1 MCILGVLLGAGKM
14 GNHTAKFVEWSY
26 MKILDKGEVR
36 LLNQMGN
43 DLTIIAAAR
52 VSNGVKYEE
61 ASKGPEKD
69 QKLINYLM
77 KHRHGTPFEHVA
89 FQWYVDAPIFVIREW
104 QRHRMASYNE
114 ISGRY
119 VEMEPKYYIPT
130 RIRVPM
136 EKNHQGSQE
145 IDGEPPYPEYERNMR
160 IAIFN
165 AADRSFRTY
174 KDLLRD
180 GVAKEQARIIL
191 PLSMYSQFYFTVNA
205 RSLMNFLSLRA
216 ADDAM
221 WEIRQ
226 YAIGMKE
233 MFKEVLPMT
242 YNAWEQNE
250 FIAP

>member
-1 MCILGVLLGAGKM
+1 
-14 GNHTAKFVEWSY
+14 
-26 MKILDKGEVR
+26 
-36 LLNQMGN
+36 
-43 DLTIIAAAR
+43 
-52 VSNGVKYEE
+52 
-61 ASKGPEKD
+61 
-69 QKLINYLM
+69 
-77 KHRHGTPFEHVA
+77 
-89 FQWYVDAPIFVIREW
+89 
-104 QRHRMASYNE
+104 
-114 ISGRY
+114 
-119 VEMEPKYYIPT
+119 
-130 RIRVPM
+130 
-136 EKNHQGSQE
+136 
-145 IDGEPPYPEYERNMR
+145 MR